1 MNHWLATY
9 IMRGRVQAMMVAST
23 LALLSLIIPPINVFS
38 SASVALVTL
47 RRGGY
52 EGLIIL
58 ACSVLVSALLG
69 YLVVGNFQFTL
80 VYSLVLWLPVWLI
93 SIVLRE
99 GRHLSLAIEIA
110 VLLGIIGVLCFYG
123 YQTEVAAFWKTML
136 SAMLASDAPIEAHQM
151 IDKMSPYM
159 TGIVAAGSVGS
170 LLFGLFLG
178 RWWQA
183 MLYNVGGFKREY
195 LSLQSQTSVALIS
208 ASIVVFALGTTG
220 LAAEVSANVSI
231 LIMLLYTFIG
241 TATLHSY
248 FTSVKHARYVI
259 YMFYITL
266 FLIPHAIILVA
277 LVGLTDPWLN
287 LRKTVS
293 LDKKDD

>member
-9 IMRGRVQAMMVAST
+9 IMRGRMQAMTVAST
-23 LALLSLIIPPINVFS
+23 LVLLSLIIPPINVVS

-47 RRGGY
+47 RRGAY

-58 ACSVLVSALLG
+58 ACSVLVSAVLG
-69 YLVVGNFQFTL
+69 YVFIGSYQFTV

-110 VLLGIIGVLCFYG
+110 ALLGILGVLGFYG
-123 YQTEVAAFWKTML
+123 YQSEVAVFWKEVL
-136 SAMLASDAPIEAHQM
+136 SALLTADAPIDAQRMLE
-151 IDKMSPYM
+151 IMSHYM

-170 LLFGLFLG
+170 LLLGLFLG

-183 MLYNVGGFKREY
+183 MLYNVGGFRLEF
-195 LSLQSQTSVALIS
+195 LSLQSQTSVALVS
-208 ASIVVFALGTTG
+208 ATIVVFALASTG
-220 LAAEVSANVSI
+220 LLSEIAWNISI
-231 LIMLLYTFIG
+231 LILLLYSFIG

-248 FTSVKHARYVI
+248 FANTKQARFIIYLFYV
-259 YMFYITL
+259 TL
-266 FLIPHAIILVA
+266 FLIPHAIVLVA

-287 LRKTVS
+287 LRKKTNT
-293 LDKKDD
+293 LK